1 MHSLPKLD
9 FPPVRLRAKRCAGGL
24 QVWDTLRGTWLV
36 LTPEE
41 WVRRHL
47 IAFLTDRCAVPPQ
60 SVCQE
65 YAVELNGQR
74 QRADVVVCDRR
85 GKPWLLAECKAA
97 EVSIDSGATEQAI
110 RYNSVLGA
118 RYVLVTNGMV
128 HRCLELSDSGYVPV
142 AGVPRY
148 E

>member
-1 MHSLPKLD
+1 MHSLPKLN
-9 FPPVRLRAKRCAGGL
+9 FPPLRLRAKRCAESVF
-24 QVWDTLRGTWLV
+24 VWDPLRGTWLA

-47 IAFLTDRCAVPPQ
+47 IAYLIDRRAVPPQ

-97 EVSIDSGATEQAI
+97 EVPIDRGAEAQAA

-118 RYVLVTNGMV
+118 RYVLVTNGIV
-128 HRCLELSDSGYVPV
+128 HRCYELTDGGYVPL
-142 AGVPRY
+142 ADVPEY